1 MMIDLARVPWPIL
14 DAIRQN
20 AGAENGED
28 TRHDAQLAK
37 EPPRRLLMRYAE
49 WHLGDGQWGNKIVDA
64 YEALRKAAK

>member
-28 TRHDAQLAK
+28 TRRLAL
-37 EPPRRLLMRYAE
+37 P
-49 WHLGDGQWGNKIVDA
+49 
-64 YEALRKAAK
+64 